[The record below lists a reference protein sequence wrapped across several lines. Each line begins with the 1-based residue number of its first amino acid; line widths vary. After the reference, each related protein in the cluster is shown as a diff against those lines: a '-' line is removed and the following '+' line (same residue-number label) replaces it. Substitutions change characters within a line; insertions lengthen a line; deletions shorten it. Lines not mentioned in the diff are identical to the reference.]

1 MIYSVLG
8 FKNYKKTCLSDQA
21 GFICLKDRLVFVLVN
36 QFVFSDPRHHGT
48 QLRADFFDLV
58 VGSQA
63 AAGSHAGVVD
73 GTFLD
78 EHFSVFRRFGCV

>member
-1 MIYSVLG
+1 M
-8 FKNYKKTCLSDQA
+8 
-21 GFICLKDRLVFVLVN
+21 VN

-78 EHFSVFRRFGCV
+78 EHFGVFAGLDAFEGIAHGFAGFVVNDFHTGNVFAVLRVVGME